1 MVRYRRPSVA
11 SIGPGAPQAP
21 TLGGQVVVIRGKD
34 LGPTRPVV
42 HLGPYNC
49 TVLSSSMTAV
59 ECRTSHGQGVSLPVA
74 VAVRDQTSDDG
85 VRYSYNRPVVQAVVP
100 AHGPTS
106 GRTRPTISADRMT
119 EIPGERLVV
128 TVVGADLGTSGA
140 VELRPSEA
148 LLDAGVGMVI
158 AVPAEDVLLH
168 NDTTIRFF
176 MPEGFGEDLTVRV
189 TVGGQASREAVTFSY
204 DPPVVD
210 GVSRADKDPA
220 ACQDRERVYLV
231 NLPGGAT
238 REASRYVPAECF
250 DTRGGYALLVE
261 GESFGRSGAFV
272 SIGGRECRVVSQ
284 THNRIT
290 CEAPQGFGDRLG
302 VHVSI
307 GNRRNAPSAGAVFA
321 YDPPIVTSLMPNTPD
336 ALGERVVIRGKNFGW
351 EPTAVAITVND
362 IPCEGAEWLNDGSL
376 QCSPATDVVGPKN
389 VTILVANRTEPF
401 VLYDFEEMF
410 ITECK
415 APLYYGLRGEE
426 CLKCSVDALGANC
439 SDGDEQIE
447 GYTSERC
454 SQCVQGKYYRI
465 NGECEKC
472 PDQPWLI
479 FVLFFLAAAVLSFAA
494 WMLNARQVNIAFVA
508 IGVDYFQVLALFA
521 RARVRWPNIL
531 KGLFRWLSAFNLNIE
546 LAAPECA
553 IPEVTFSL
561 KWFLVMALP
570 VTAAGLLLSVF
581 GASYA
586 YKAFIKRVAAKD
598 RSSHAHALVSVFI
611 VMMYVGYLTLT
622 RMTLD
627 VFNCS
632 PTDPPD
638 GNLYMSGM
646 TDVVCF
652 ESDVHLTLFPF
663 GLVAMVVYVAAYP
676 LLSLL
681 VLRRNKLIVKRDQA
695 TYWIALILLR
705 KFLIA
710 FTALMFRSTPS
721 YQLAFSLLVMF
732 GAYALQVRNL
742 PYMSPSDYDRTVRH
756 HLLQAG
762 IADTLHTRSDHWR
775 IREEMTAV
783 EEAYNPGGSRTGTW
797 RDAALGAA
805 VADLEEDKAT
815 NVSFAMFLVDYNA
828 VESVLLAC
836 GVLVNLSGIMFLS
849 NRFNDPELMSYY
861 TEEYDQLAIAVATL
875 ILLSCVYFGLL
886 LAFEVF
892 FMLNPERAA
901 WCVAL
906 CTTRAKRE
914 KMAKKISGEDDKTK
928 ARASAGAGGK
938 TVGDIHMEQSA
949 FVSSRAASE
958 TAQADVAGGVLD
970 SEDPPDKHQWAAV
983 RAHAKTLQTSVEE
996 LRSQS
1001 RKARTLGSARQQAAK
1016 RDAAARTSEKATSAD
1031 GSELVYYWHKASKML
1046 SRSKPLV

>member
-1 MVRYRRPSVA
+1 
-11 SIGPGAPQAP
+11 
-21 TLGGQVVVIRGKD
+21 T
-34 LGPTRPVV
+34 
-42 HLGPYNC
+42 
-49 TVLSSSMTAV
+49 
-59 ECRTSHGQGVSLPVA
+59 
-74 VAVRDQTSDDG
+74 
-85 VRYSYNRPVVQAVVP
+85 
-100 AHGPTS
+100 
-106 GRTRPTISADRMT
+106 
-119 EIPGERLVV
+119 
-128 TVVGADLGTSGA
+128 
-140 VELRPSEA
+140 
-148 LLDAGVGMVI
+148 
-158 AVPAEDVLLH
+158 
-168 NDTTIRFF
+168 
-176 MPEGFGEDLTVRV
+176 
-189 TVGGQASREAVTFSY
+189 
-204 DPPVVD
+204 
-210 GVSRADKDPA
+210 
-220 ACQDRERVYLV
+220 
-231 NLPGGAT
+231 
-238 REASRYVPAECF
+238 VPAECF

-302 VHVSI
+302 VRVSI

-439 SDGDEQIE
+439 SDGDEQMYDLVVSLPGWWRFNYTTPHPACHEKRQAREECPAFAPCEPKWACLGANLCSE

-570 VTAAGLLLSVF
+570 VTAAGMLLSVF

-586 YKAFIKRVAAKD
+586 YKTFIKRVAAKD

-681 VLRRNKLIVKRDQA
+681 VLRRNKLIVKRDQVCRALAARDPRYKTREYMTEEVWLFRRKYNRLYYLFRPGKA

-783 EEAYNPGGSRTGTW
+783 EEAYNPGGARTGTW

-875 ILLSCVYFGLL
+875 ILLSCV
-886 LAFEVF
+886 
-892 FMLNPERAA
+892 
-901 WCVAL
+901 
-906 CTTRAKRE
+906 
-914 KMAKKISGEDDKTK
+914 
-928 ARASAGAGGK
+928 
-938 TVGDIHMEQSA
+938 
-949 FVSSRAASE
+949 
-958 TAQADVAGGVLD
+958 
-970 SEDPPDKHQWAAV
+970 
-983 RAHAKTLQTSVEE
+983 
-996 LRSQS
+996 
-1001 RKARTLGSARQQAAK
+1001 
-1016 RDAAARTSEKATSAD
+1016 
-1031 GSELVYYWHKASKML
+1031 
-1046 SRSKPLV
+1046 